1 MAFSFMDVLGSLM
14 GGGMSPT
21 SNSRTLNAGNSVQD
35 MLGGLLNSAG
45 SAVGGTDNLAA
56 AGIGALLGAL
66 TGSSKS
72 TTANSLGGGAM
83 GLLGMMAYKALKNS
97 FGGEQAQA
105 QNQAQAQ
112 RQHQYQQQAR
122 YQQPTPQQQENDA
135 EILIIAML
143 DAAKADGNVDS
154 AELTNIMTK
163 IKSAGLG
170 QEGVNYVLN
179 KLQAP
184 METNKLIAAAK
195 NRPELAVQIYSA
207 SLMAIDVDTDAERKY
222 LNDLARSLGLNSN
235 IVSQIEQMTG
245 VKPTYSA

>member
-1 MAFSFMDVLGSLM
+1 MDVLGSLVG
-14 GGGMSPT
+14 GGGMSQT
-21 SNSRTLNAGNSVQD
+21 SNSRTLNAGNNIQD
-35 MLGGLLNSAG
+35 MLGSLLNSAG
-45 SAVGGTDNLAA
+45 GAVGGTDNLAA

-97 FGGEQAQA
+97 FGGEQTTQA
-105 QNQAQAQ
+105 QSQAQARTQ
-112 RQHQYQQQAR
+112 SQYQQQAR

-154 AELTNIMTK
+154 EELTNIMTK

-170 QEGVNYVLN
+170 QEGVNYVLQ
-179 KLQAP
+179 KLQSP
-184 METNKLIAAAK
+184 METSRLVTAGKH
-195 NRPELAVQIYSA
+195 RPELAAQIYSA
-207 SLMAIDVDTDAERKY
+207 SLLAIDVDTEAERNY
-222 LNDLARSLGLNSN
+222 LNTLARSMGLNSN
-235 IVSQIEQMTG
+235 VVAQIEQMTG
-245 VKPTYSA
+245 ANKQTYSV

>member
-1 MAFSFMDVLGSLM
+1 MDVLGSLVG
-14 GGGMSPT
+14 GGGMSQT
-21 SNSRTLNAGNSVQD
+21 SNSRTLNAGNNIQD
-35 MLGGLLNSAG
+35 MLGSLLNSAG
-45 SAVGGTDNLAA
+45 GAVGGTDNLAA

-97 FGGEQAQA
+97 FGGEQTTQA
-105 QNQAQAQ
+105 QSQAQARTQ
-112 RQHQYQQQAR
+112 SQYQQQAR

-154 AELTNIMTK
+154 EELTNIMTK

-170 QEGVNYVLN
+170 QEGVNYVLQ
-179 KLQAP
+179 KLQSP
-184 METNKLIAAAK
+184 METSRLVTAGK
-195 NRPELAVQIYSA
+195 NRPELAAQIYSA
-207 SLMAIDVDTDAERKY
+207 SLLAIDVDTEAERNY
-222 LNDLARSLGLNSN
+222 LNTLARSMGLNSN
-235 IVSQIEQMTG
+235 VVAQIEQMTG
-245 VKPTYSA
+245 ANKQTYSV